1 MSLVSVFNKK
11 VEEVFQRI
19 LKKIAS
25 GKYAVI
31 KTIFMVFF
39 GYATANQYV
48 ATTWTENTAWE
59 LKAFQL
65 HTYLQTALILTSCP
79 STVWPSFSN
88 IHRVPEHAHTHQWV
102 KCLMFWT
109 TSLPICVFHYL
120 WLCQIRRHF
129 CSTRK
134 RQASQV
140 QQWCFSASAKSASKM
155 ASTLVT
161 VSDKTGTRSPLDPRR
176 VGANVA
182 PSAF

>member
-59 LKAFQL
+59 PKAFQL

-88 IHRVPEHAHTHQWV
+88 IHRVPEHAHTHQ
-102 KCLMFWT
+102 
-109 TSLPICVFHYL
+109 
-120 WLCQIRRHF
+120 
-129 CSTRK
+129 
-134 RQASQV
+134 
-140 QQWCFSASAKSASKM
+140 
-155 ASTLVT
+155 
-161 VSDKTGTRSPLDPRR
+161 
-176 VGANVA
+176 
-182 PSAF
+182 